1 MSKATQNQAMEDPLT
16 RWMQRPE
23 RGITTP
29 PVELRRILPERRQLL
44 KQPPGFVFKVALET
58 DHFFQLPSRGC
69 QVAFTE
75 KGLGH
80 IVVRFFQIRR
90 VAQGDSLLERGNA
103 LIRLTG
109 QQIAYAKEEKRA
121 CIFRIQ
127 FRGLAQAA
135 DGARVVALL
144 IMLHRHAE
152 LARGFVLRT
161 AENRGCVSGRVET
174 REFGKGRTG
183 RPWLH
188 SLGRRYG
195 R

>member
-29 PVELRRILPERRQLL
+29 PVELGRILPERRKLL
-44 KQPPGFVFKVALET
+44 KKTPGFVFAVALET
-58 DHFFQLPSRGC
+58 NHLFQLSSRGR
-69 QVAFTE
+69 QVAFAE
-75 KGLGH
+75 KTLGE

-90 VAQGDSLLERGNA
+90 VAEGDRLLERGNA

-109 QQIAYAKEEKRA
+109 QQIAYAQEEKRA

-127 FRGLAQAA
+127 FRGPAQAG

-144 IMLHRHAE
+144 IVLHRHAE
-152 LARGFVLRT
+152 FAHRCVLRA
-161 AENRGCVSGRVET
+161 AENRGRVGGRVET
-174 REFGKGRTG
+174 R
-183 RPWLH
+183 
-188 SLGRRYG
+188 
-195 R
+195 